1 MGTIGLFAYYCCI
14 NRGRILRSIM
24 YQKSGLACVHKT
36 LCRSSIFSY
45 SINLLWSLTRFQVE
59 QIAHCARRSRHWNK
73 YLPYIETSQIM
84 EIGTGGRENSV
95 QEWAVSACHPTAST
109 TIILRVVIWAGFEL
123 YHGIHD
129 RGDGPSV
136 DHKHLARSSEQL
148 CGLHLQGEKGSA
160 KQNIHMVFSLHEVL
174 TVISRWAPYKTWS
187 SVAI

>member
-1 MGTIGLFAYYCCI
+1 MWGPRRLSSPRRHSVDSKSSTSPNSVLGRNYFCFSLLLLIFFFFLMGTIGLFAYYCCI

-109 TIILRVVIWAGFEL
+109 TIILRVVI
-123 YHGIHD
+123 
-129 RGDGPSV
+129 
-136 DHKHLARSSEQL
+136 
-148 CGLHLQGEKGSA
+148 
-160 KQNIHMVFSLHEVL
+160 
-174 TVISRWAPYKTWS
+174 
-187 SVAI
+187 